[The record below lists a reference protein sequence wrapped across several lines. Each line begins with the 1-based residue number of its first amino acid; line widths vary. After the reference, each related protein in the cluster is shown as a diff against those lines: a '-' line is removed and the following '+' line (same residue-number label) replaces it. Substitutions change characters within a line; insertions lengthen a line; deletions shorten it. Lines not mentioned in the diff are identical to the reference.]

1 MAISAAEGLTGICV
15 LLLMLSDTGRS
26 KIRLMRN
33 MLFITLGLTAI
44 KFTAWLLTNSN
55 AILTDALE
63 SIINVVAG
71 AFALFSTWY
80 AAQPPDKE
88 HPYGHG
94 KIEYL
99 SAGFE
104 GALIFLAGLSISG
117 KAIYGFIHPAPVEK
131 IDLGAVLTAVAGVG
145 NLVMGRILIRRGKK
159 LHSPLMIADG
169 KHLLS
174 DTISSAGLVVGLVIM
189 LLTGWAWMDNVLAL
203 IFGAVIIRM
212 GWKLF
217 RESLA
222 SLLDEADEEKLKA
235 LIELLNKNRRKQWI
249 DMHNLRVQKFGS
261 HLHIDAHITLP
272 WYYSLEKAHDE
283 VDAVGNMVSEGMGQE
298 VEFFI
303 HADPC
308 IPASCSVCSI
318 SDCAERKQPYRETVT
333 WTLINMLP
341 DKKHGM

>member
-1 MAISAAEGLTGICV
+1 MRLISGSV
-15 LLLMLSDTGRS
+15 HLLNFVRMLSDSSRA

-33 MLFITLGLTAI
+33 MLLFTLALTVI
-44 KFTAWLLTNSN
+44 KFAAWLFTNSN

-104 GALIFLAGLSISG
+104 GALIFLAGITISG
-117 KAIYGFIHPAPVEK
+117 KAIYGFIHPTDIDK
-131 IDLGAVLTAVAGVG
+131 IDLGVLLTAIAALG
-145 NLVMGRILIRRGKK
+145 NFFMGRVLVSRGKK
-159 LHSPLMIADG
+159 MHSAIMIADG

-174 DTISSAGLVVGLVIM
+174 DTLSSAGLVVGLAVM
-189 LLTGWAWMDNVLAL
+189 YFTNWFWLDNVLAL
-203 IFGAVIIRM
+203 LLGAVIIRM

-217 RESLA
+217 RESLG
-222 SLLDEADEEKLKA
+222 SLLDEADQEKLEK
-235 LIELLNKNRRKQWI
+235 LVGLLNSKRRPQWI

-272 WYYSLEKAHDE
+272 WYYSLENAHAE
-283 VDAVGNMVSEGMGQE
+283 VDAVSKAVSQEMGQE
-298 VEFFI
+298 LEFFI

-308 IPASCSVCSI
+308 IPSSCSVCSLHE
-318 SDCAERKQPYRETVT
+318 CAERKHAQVSTIT
-333 WTLINMLP
+333 WTIENMIP
-341 DKKHGM
+341 DKKHTLL